1 MKYKLEETCFPKW
14 KASTKCAGFFSANCV
29 LDNIEKRVIIVLEE
43 IISSSFGMTDLFSG
57 QW

>member
-1 MKYKLEETCFPKW
+1 MFSQME

-43 IISSSFGMTDLFSG
+43 IISSSFGMTDLFSV
-57 QW
+57 Q